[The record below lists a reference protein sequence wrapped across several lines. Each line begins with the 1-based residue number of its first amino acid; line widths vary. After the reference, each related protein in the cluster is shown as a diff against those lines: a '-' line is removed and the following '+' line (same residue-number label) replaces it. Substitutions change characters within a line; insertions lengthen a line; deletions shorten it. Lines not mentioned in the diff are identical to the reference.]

1 MNEIKQIKWYV
12 ELQDYC
18 SLKNT
23 RVIDKRNHLVILD
36 NWELVEFNAE

>member
-1 MNEIKQIKWYV
+1 MEEIKQIKGYV

-23 RVIDKRNHLVILD
+23 RVIDKRNHLMILD
-36 NWELVEFNAE
+36 NGELVEFIA